1 VATVR
6 RVGLILVV
14 MAVALVVGDGVAL
27 AAVKYGT
34 DGRTIRF
41 VAP

>member
-1 VATVR
+1 
-6 RVGLILVV
+6 
-14 MAVALVVGDGVAL
+14 VALVVGDGVAL